1 MLYDMA
7 NFLLS
12 VAAGIIA
19 NYVCKWLDE
28 HSRKGR

>member
-1 MLYDMA
+1 MLHGMVD
-7 NFLLS
+7 FLLS